1 MNNMHNSKF
10 DSYLDINS
18 EVQNAIDNREP
29 IVALESTIICHGMPF
44 PKNLET
50 AIEVESVVRENG
62 GIPATIAI
70 LDGRLKVGISSEEMQ
85 FLAEKGKN
93 IKKVSRRD
101 IPFCLA
107 NKDHGATTV
116 AATMI
121 ISSLANIP
129 IFATGGIGGV
139 HRDINDSLDISADL
153 QELAQTNVAVI
164 CSGVKSILDI
174 PKTLEYLETFGI
186 PVIGY
191 KTKTM
196 PAFYNSSSDSTLDH
210 MCNKP
215 EEIAKIISIKWDIPQ
230 KGGIVIANPI
240 PEKYSIDKKEID
252 SVIED
257 ALIEMKKQNI
267 TGKKT
272 TPFLLE
278 RVAKQ
283 TEGKSLK
290 SNIQLVLSN
299 VSLATKI
306 SKEFNQMSRG

>member
-1 MNNMHNSKF
+1 M
-10 DSYLDINS
+10 
-18 EVQNAIDNREP
+18 
-29 IVALESTIICHGMPF
+29 T
-44 PKNLET
+44 KNLET

-70 LDGRLKVGISSEEMQ
+70 LDGRLKVGISNEEMQ

-196 PAFYNSSSDSTLDH
+196 PAFYNSSSNSTLDH

-257 ALIEMKKQNI
+257 ALIEMKKRNI

>member
-70 LDGRLKVGISSEEMQ
+70 LDGRLKVGISNEEMQ

-121 ISSLANIP
+121 ISSLLTEYCFPPVLI
-129 IFATGGIGGV
+129 T
-139 HRDINDSLDISADL
+139 
-153 QELAQTNVAVI
+153 AVI
-164 CSGVKSILDI
+164 FFLS
-174 PKTLEYLETFGI
+174 
-186 PVIGY
+186 Y
-191 KTKTM
+191 K
-196 PAFYNSSSDSTLDH
+196 
-210 MCNKP
+210 
-215 EEIAKIISIKWDIPQ
+215 
-230 KGGIVIANPI
+230 
-240 PEKYSIDKKEID
+240 
-252 SVIED
+252 
-257 ALIEMKKQNI
+257 
-267 TGKKT
+267 
-272 TPFLLE
+272 FLYFF
-278 RVAKQ
+278 
-283 TEGKSLK
+283 SLK
-290 SNIQLVLSN
+290 NDCEKAILH
-299 VSLATKI
+299 
-306 SKEFNQMSRG
+306 